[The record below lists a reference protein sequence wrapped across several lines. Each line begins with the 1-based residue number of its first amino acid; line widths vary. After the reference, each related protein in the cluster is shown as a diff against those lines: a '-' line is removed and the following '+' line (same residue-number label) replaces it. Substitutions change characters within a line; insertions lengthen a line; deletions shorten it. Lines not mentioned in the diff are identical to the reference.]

1 MSFHL
6 NTCNTLLRHC
16 NIETVKEF
24 TIVLVNTSCYIHA
37 IFSLVFQIIWIGKNF
52 KHSKIII
59 YVGSTVCEGGGG
71 GQEVILT
78 LLICEGAG
86 EEGGRGD
93 MGGRMW
99 VWVGTEE
106 SM

>member
-1 MSFHL
+1 V
-6 NTCNTLLRHC
+6 
-16 NIETVKEF
+16 EE
-24 TIVLVNTSCYIHA
+24 
-37 IFSLVFQIIWIGKNF
+37 
-52 KHSKIII
+52 
-59 YVGSTVCEGGGG
+59 GGG

-86 EEGGRGD
+86 EGGGRGD

-106 SM
+106 SMQDLALHHKEYTFAATNCTLLKTSKKQKL